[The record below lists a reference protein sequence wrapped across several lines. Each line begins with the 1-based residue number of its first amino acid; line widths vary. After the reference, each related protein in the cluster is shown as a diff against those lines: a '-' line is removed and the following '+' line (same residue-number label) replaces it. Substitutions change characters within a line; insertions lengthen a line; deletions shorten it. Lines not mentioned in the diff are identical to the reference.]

1 MGRTGKAFGA
11 VAALSLLC
19 GTLAAQQQDKPKQDI
34 PDAPSASRPFP
45 NAPLQGPA
53 PQNQAPPEQA
63 PPPPNQAPP
72 TSSSS
77 TEEPVYAP
85 GVAPAPPFN
94 VTTVPQG
101 GAPAGHTAGSDEL
114 FKITVNTN
122 QVVVPVMVKDD
133 SGRLVNG
140 LFSRDFSV
148 FEDGKKQNLNFFTTD
163 PFALSAA
170 VLFDTGMPDVAVQK
184 VIQTFSAMEGAF
196 SEFDEVSLY
205 TYSTSV
211 SRVTD
216 FSAVGRRLTAALDS
230 LKLVTGRNN
239 GPPVTSGPLGPQG
252 PIVNGRPVEGGAP
265 RVTNP
270 PKESHV
276 LNDAIVA
283 AALELRK
290 RDRTRR
296 KVIFIV
302 SDGREYGS
310 NASYS
315 DTLKVLLSSGVQV
328 YGVAVEGS
336 AVPGIRLPAKA
347 ARALHGLATWL
358 QQHPAQVCQ
367 RHRRRD
373 FQRIYPRRHRGH
385 LCPRPGR
392 CPQPV
397 HPGISD
403 PRHPQQHTPRNRSAG
418 GAFRPH
424 GNRKGR
430 LLPGWVGSLR
440 KIADFRLNSFAASA
454 VFLCALCGQKL
465 LPRRTK
471 RKTAKVAENFPAGSV
486 FNLKSPI

>member
-1 MGRTGKAFGA
+1 MCSVIGRTSKAFGA
-11 VAALSLLC
+11 GVAALCLFC

-53 PQNQAPPEQA
+53 PQNQTPPEQA
-63 PPPPNQAPP
+63 PPPANQAPP
-72 TSSSS
+72 TSSSPA
-77 TEEPVYAP
+77 EEPVYAP
-85 GVAPAPPFN
+85 GVAPAPPPFK
-94 VTTVPQG
+94 VTTVPEG
-101 GAPAGHTAGSDEL
+101 GAPAGLGAGSDEL

-140 LFSRDFSV
+140 LLSRDFSV

-184 VIQTFSAMEGAF
+184 VIETFSALEGSF

-230 LKLVTGRNN
+230 LKMVTGRNN

-252 PIVNGRPVEGGAP
+252 PIVNGRPIEGGAP
-265 RVTNP
+265 RVTTP

-315 DTLKVLLSSGVQV
+315 DTMKVLLSSGVQV

-336 AVPGIRLPAKA
+336 AIPGYGSLQKLHVPFSGSRLGYNNVLPRYANA
-347 ARALHGLATWL
+347 TGGEIFPGFSRDAIETTYARALGDARNQYTLGYLTHATPSSTHREIEVRVARSGLT
-358 QQHPAQVCQ
+358 V
-367 RHRRRD
+367 
-373 FQRIYPRRHRGH
+373 
-385 LCPRPGR
+385 
-392 CPQPV
+392 
-397 HPGISD
+397 
-403 PRHPQQHTPRNRSAG
+403 
-418 GAFRPH
+418 
-424 GNRKGR
+424 
-430 LLPGWVGSLR
+430 
-440 KIADFRLNSFAASA
+440 
-454 VFLCALCGQKL
+454 
-465 LPRRTK
+465 
-471 RKTAKVAENFPAGSV
+471 TAKEGYYPVG
-486 FNLKSPI
+486 LGR

>member
-1 MGRTGKAFGA
+1 MCSVTGKTSKAFGA
-11 VAALSLLC
+11 AVVALSLFC
-19 GTLAAQQQDKPKQDI
+19 GMMAAQQQEKPQSDV

-45 NAPLQGPA
+45 NAPPQGQTPRNRA
-53 PQNQAPPEQA
+53 PQQQAPEQS
-63 PPPPNQAPP
+63 PPPNQPPP
-72 TSSSS
+72 TSSNS
-77 TEEPVYAP
+77 TEDPVYAP
-85 GVAPAPPFN
+85 GVAPASAPPFK
-94 VTTVPQG
+94 VTTVPEG

-140 LFSRDFSV
+140 LLSRDFSV

-184 VIQTFSAMEGAF
+184 VIQTFSALQGAF

-216 FSAVGRRLTAALDS
+216 FAAVGRRLQAALDS
-230 LKLVTGRNN
+230 LKMVTGRNN
-239 GPPVTSGPLGPQG
+239 GPAVTSGPLGPQG
-252 PIVNGRPVEGGAP
+252 PMVNGRPIEGGAP
-265 RVTNP
+265 RVTTP

-336 AVPGIRLPAKA
+336 AVPGYGSLQKLHVPFTGSRLGYNNILPKYASA
-347 ARALHGLATWL
+347 TGGEIFPGFSRDAIETTYARALGDARNQYTLGYLTHAT
-358 QQHPAQVCQ
+358 PSST
-367 RHRRRD
+367 HREIEVRVA
-373 FQRIYPRRHRGH
+373 
-385 LCPRPGR
+385 RPDLT
-392 CPQPV
+392 V
-397 HPGISD
+397 
-403 PRHPQQHTPRNRSAG
+403 
-418 GAFRPH
+418 
-424 GNRKGR
+424 
-430 LLPGWVGSLR
+430 
-440 KIADFRLNSFAASA
+440 
-454 VFLCALCGQKL
+454 
-465 LPRRTK
+465 
-471 RKTAKVAENFPAGSV
+471 TAKEGYYPVG
-486 FNLKSPI
+486 LGR

>member
-1 MGRTGKAFGA
+1 MCSVIGRTSKAFGA
-11 VAALSLLC
+11 AVAVLCLLC
-19 GTLAAQQQDKPKQDI
+19 GTMAAQEQEKHKSDI

-45 NAPLQGPA
+45 NSPLQGPA

-63 PPPPNQAPP
+63 PPSNQAPP
-72 TSSSS
+72 TSSSP

-85 GVAPAPPFN
+85 GVAPAPPPFK
-94 VTTVPQG
+94 VTTVPEG
-101 GAPAGHTAGSDEL
+101 GAQAGRSAGSDEL

-140 LFSRDFSV
+140 LLSRDFAV
-148 FEDGKKQNLNFFTTD
+148 FEDGKKQTLNFFTTD

-184 VIQTFSAMEGAF
+184 VIQTFSALEGAF

-211 SRVTD
+211 SKVTD
-216 FSAVGRRLTAALDS
+216 FSAVGRHLTAALDS
-230 LKLVTGRNN
+230 LKTVTGRNN

-265 RVTNP
+265 RVTTP

-283 AALELRK
+283 AALELRR

-315 DTLKVLLSSGVQV
+315 DTLKVLLSTGIQV

-336 AVPGIRLPAKA
+336 AVPGYGSLQKLHVPFSGSRLGYNNILPRYANA
-347 ARALHGLATWL
+347 TGGEIFPGFSREAIETTYARALGDARNQYTLGYLTHAT
-358 QQHPAQVCQ
+358 PSST
-367 RHRRRD
+367 HREIEVRVA
-373 FQRIYPRRHRGH
+373 
-385 LCPRPGR
+385 RPDLT
-392 CPQPV
+392 V
-397 HPGISD
+397 
-403 PRHPQQHTPRNRSAG
+403 
-418 GAFRPH
+418 
-424 GNRKGR
+424 
-430 LLPGWVGSLR
+430 
-440 KIADFRLNSFAASA
+440 
-454 VFLCALCGQKL
+454 
-465 LPRRTK
+465 
-471 RKTAKVAENFPAGSV
+471 TAKEGYYPVG
-486 FNLKSPI
+486 LGR